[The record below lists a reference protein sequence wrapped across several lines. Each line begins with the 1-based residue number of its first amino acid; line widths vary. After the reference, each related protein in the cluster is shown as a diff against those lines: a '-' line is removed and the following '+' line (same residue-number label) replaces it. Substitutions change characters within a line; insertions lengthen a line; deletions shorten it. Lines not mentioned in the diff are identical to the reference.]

1 MAAEIITL
9 DGREIGP
16 GRPPYIVAEM
26 SANHLGSLDR
36 ALEMIAV
43 AKSCGADAVKIQ
55 TYTPDTITLNSD
67 RPEFRLEA
75 GRWAGRTLHDL
86 YTEAQTPFEWHAR
99 LFEHAR
105 EVGITLFSAPFDH
118 SAVDLLQ
125 SLDAP
130 AYKIASLEIVDLP
143 LIRRCAGTGK
153 PLIMSSGAAHLG
165 EIAEAVRTA
174 REAGCEQLILLHC
187 VTDYPANFA
196 DADVKTLIHLGDGFG
211 VPAGLSDHTP
221 GTAAAVAATALGAA
235 LIEKH
240 FTLARA
246 DGGPDSAFSLEPG
259 ELARL
264 VEDTR
269 NAHAALG
276 RVRYDLVGSEAT
288 YVQFRRSLYVTAPL
302 KKGDTFTEANI
313 RSVRPGHGLHP
324 RHYEAVLG
332 KRAARDLDFA
342 EPLDW
347 SAVEGGAPSD

>member
-1 MAAEIITL
+1 MSATVTL

-43 AKSCGADAVKIQ
+43 AADCGADAVKIQ
-55 TYTPDTITLNSD
+55 TYTPDTITLNCD
-67 RPEFRLEA
+67 RPEFMLEE

-86 YTEAQTPFEWHAR
+86 YSEAQTPFEWHAAM
-99 LFEHAR
+99 FERAR

-130 AYKIASLEIVDLP
+130 AYKIASFEVVDLP

-153 PLIMSSGAAHLG
+153 PMILSTGTANLG
-165 EIAEAVRTA
+165 EIAEAVRAA
-174 REAGCEQLILLHC
+174 REAGCKELIVLHC
-187 VTDYPANFA
+187 VSDYPANFA
-196 DADVKTLIHLGDGFG
+196 DADLRTLVHLGEAFG

-240 FTLARA
+240 FTLKRA
-246 DGGPDSAFSLEPG
+246 DGGPDSAFSLEPD
-259 ELARL
+259 ELKRL
-264 VEDTR
+264 VKDTR
-269 NAHAALG
+269 NARAALG
-276 RVRYDLVGSEAT
+276 RVRYDLAGSEGA
-288 YVQFRRSLYVTAPL
+288 YLKLRRSLYVTAPI
-302 KKGDTFTEANI
+302 KKGETLSEKNV
-313 RSVRPGHGLHP
+313 RSVRPGYGLHP
-324 RHYEAVLG
+324 RHYETVLG
-332 KRAARDLDFA
+332 RKAARDLAFG

-347 SAVEGGAPSD
+347 SAIEGDAPRD